1 MKESIIRNDQLYRL
15 PWNFADNAISWLEPT
30 AQCNLYCDGCYREN
44 SANSHKSLDE
54 TKKELDL
61 FKELRRTDG
70 VSIAGGDPL
79 VHPQIIDIV
88 KETVKRKM
96 KPILNTNGLALTKE
110 FLKKLKD
117 AGVFGFTFHIDSKQ
131 GRPHWKGKNEIE
143 LNELRLHYAEML
155 AEAGNISCSFNAT
168 VYEDTLKYVPDLVKW
183 AGEHIDIVQV
193 MVFIAYR
200 HVVPQLPFDWYI
212 GGNKIDR
219 NILHYSTTTEKK
231 VDILSTDM
239 VAEVKKY
246 LPEFTPSGFLN
257 GTEKPDSY
265 KWLFTERV
273 GTKKKILGYLGPKF
287 LELVQTQ
294 YHLWK
299 GTYLAYASPNFTK
312 LGKTVFLFS
321 LLDKG
326 ARQAAKNYLK
336 TVIKNPLNLF
346 RRMHYQT
353 VLMIQPVDFLQDG
366 RQNMCDSC
374 PDITVWNNTLVWS
387 CRLEELKEFGSFA
400 RTVPINGEK

>member
-1 MKESIIRNDQLYRL
+1 MKDPIIRNDQLYRM
-15 PWNFADNAISWLEPT
+15 PWTFADNAISWLEPT
-30 AQCNLYCDGCYREN
+30 AQCNLYCEGCYREN
-44 SANSHKSLDE
+44 ANNSHKPLDE
-54 TKKELDL
+54 IRKELDL
-61 FKELRRTDG
+61 FKTLRRTDG

-79 VHPQIIDIV
+79 VHPRIIEIV
-88 KETVKRKM
+88 KEVAIRKM
-96 KPILNTNGLALTKE
+96 KPIINTNGLALTKE

-131 GRPHWKGKNEIE
+131 SRPHWKNKNEIE
-143 LNELRLHYAEML
+143 LNELRLYYAEML
-155 AEAGNISCSFNAT
+155 AEAGNISCSFNST

-200 HVVPQLPFDWYI
+200 HVVPQLPFDWYV

-219 NILHYSTTTEKK
+219 NILHYSTTVEKK

-239 VAEVKKY
+239 VAEVRKY
-246 LPEFTPSGFLN
+246 FPEFTPSGFLN
-257 GTEKPDSY
+257 GTEKADSY
-265 KWLFTERV
+265 KWLFTERA

-287 LELVQTQ
+287 LEMIQTQ
-294 YHLWK
+294 YHLWN

-353 VLMIQPVDFLQDG
+353 ILMIQPVDFLPDG
-366 RQNMCDSC
+366 RQNMCDGC
-374 PDITVWNNTLVWS
+374 PDITVWNDTLVWS
-387 CRLEELKEFGSFA
+387 CRLEELKEFGSFT
-400 RTVPINGEK
+400 RTVPIKK

>member
-1 MKESIIRNDQLYRL
+1 MKEPIIRNDQLYRL
-15 PWNFADNAISWLEPT
+15 PWTFADNAISWLEPT

-44 SANSHKSLDE
+44 SNNSHKPVDE
-54 TKKELDL
+54 IKKELDL

-79 VHPQIIDIV
+79 LHPQIFDIV
-88 KETVKRKM
+88 KEIVLRKM
-96 KPILNTNGLALTKE
+96 KPIINTNGLALTKD

-131 GRPHWKGKNEIE
+131 GRPHWKNKTEIE
-143 LNELRLHYAEML
+143 LNELRLQYAELL
-155 AEAGNISCSFNAT
+155 AEEGNISCSFNAT
-168 VYEDTLKYVPDLVKW
+168 VYEDTLKYVPDLVRW

-200 HVVPQLPFDWYI
+200 HVVPQLQFDWYI

-219 NILHYSTTTEKK
+219 NILHYSTTDEKK

-239 VAEVKKY
+239 VAEVRKY
-246 LPEFTPSGFLN
+246 FPEFTPSGFLN

-265 KWLFTERV
+265 KWLFAERV
-273 GTKKKILGYLGPKF
+273 GTNKKILGYLGPKF
-287 LELVQTQ
+287 LELIQTQ

-312 LGKTVFLFS
+312 LGKTIFLFS
-321 LLDKG
+321 FLDKG
-326 ARQAAKNYLK
+326 ARKAAINY
-336 TVIKNPLNLF
+336 TTSVFKNPLNLF
-346 RRMHYQT
+346 RKMHYQT
-353 VLMIQPVDFLQDG
+353 ILMIQPVDFLQDG
-366 RQNMCDSC
+366 RQNMCDGC
-374 PDITVWNNTLVWS
+374 PDITVWKDKLVWS